1 VARNLFLAMCLT
13 IQEEERERERERE
26 GSLSARGTAGCE
38 HGESIN
44 QGSIRRHFILDPR
57 SRRPRLSHTRTSPP
71 LAYPPP
77 QSHPC
82 TPTVYTSFSRSLSL
96 LFLSSPVSVVR
107 SFSLSPALFLRRA
120 ILGDLYGQYRG
131 GISTIGRTRV
141 MLVADTTWLL
151 VSK

>member
-77 QSHPC
+77 NPTRVHPPC
-82 TPTVYTSFSRSLSL
+82 TRRSLALSL
-96 LFLSSPVSVVR
+96 SCSSPPRCRWFAPFR
-107 SFSLSPALFLRRA
+107 SRRLFFFAARYSGIYTGNIGAGLARSDGLESCSWP
-120 ILGDLYGQYRG
+120 IPRG
-131 GISTIGRTRV
+131 Y
-141 MLVADTTWLL
+141 
-151 VSK
+151 